1 MAKKPNKTG
10 DAADDGPEG
19 AEAPAGKFAF
29 LKNKMVMMGGAAV
42 LALSIAG
49 GGYMFFFKK
58 QPDMQDAAASSAKA
72 AQKKTAFV
80 DMKEMVINITGA
92 SAQERSSFIKM
103 KISLEIADSKL
114 VPDVQ
119 PLLPRIEDTFQVYMR
134 ELRPSDLE
142 GSAGMF
148 RLKEELLRRVNVALF
163 PVKVD
168 AVLFKELLVQ

>member
-1 MAKKPNKTG
+1 MAKKPKTTDEEG
-10 DAADDGPEG
+10 DEG
-19 AEAPAGKFAF
+19 SAGASKPAGKLGF
-29 LKNKMVMMGGAAV
+29 LKNKMVMMGGAGVLV
-42 LALSIAG
+42 LALAG
-49 GGYMFFFKK
+49 GGYMFMFKK
-58 QPDMQDAAASSAKA
+58 KPEAEDMAASSAKA

-103 KISLEIADSKL
+103 RISLEIADSKL